1 MLSCKNKYLVVSNN
15 NFGDAENI
23 CRSSYVSPPLTMNVS
38 SAQHNESLDVTPS
51 PAHKRQ
57 RTEQN
62 NVPTPAVWDFRNAVA
77 SSSNTRRQLNFRQQ
91 NIDRVTYEEEEECG
105 EEAEPE
111 VTSLISF
118 SAAQELETT
127 DESAGE
133 DELPEM
139 LKPSTM
145 LRDLPETTRL
155 PDAGRPF
162 VGMGKKI
169 MRSIPGLTRT
179 LEFHD
184 SKFDFVSNEEKKAT
198 TSTKYAM
205 TAIVSLK
212 NM

>member
-1 MLSCKNKYLVVSNN
+1 M
-15 NFGDAENI
+15 D
-23 CRSSYVSPPLTMNVS
+23 VS
-38 SAQHNESLDVTPS
+38 STQHNESLDVTPS

-62 NVPTPAVWDFRNAVA
+62 NVPPPPAWDFRNVAA
-77 SSSNTRRQLNFRQQ
+77 SSSSTVSRQLNYPQQ
-91 NIDRVTYEEEEECG
+91 NNTNQARYEEDQEDQEDEP
-105 EEAEPE
+105 EPEPE
-111 VTSLISF
+111 VTSLRSF

-155 PDAGRPF
+155 PDAGGPF
-162 VGMGKKI
+162 VGIGQKI
-169 MRSIPGLTRT
+169 MRSIPGLKRT

-184 SKFDFVSNEEKKAT
+184 SKFDFASNEDKKST
-198 TSTKYAM
+198 ISTKYAM
-205 TAIVSLK
+205 TAIVSFK
-212 NM
+212 NI